1 MIGVFLH
8 VYLML
13 TNLLSACVCVVFVC
27 PLLHVLTMCLWLFVV
42 VGLAL
47 VLVALTASKYI
58 CVCMCALNS
67 CIII

>member
-27 PLLHVLTMCLWLFVV
+27 LLLHVLMMFCLWLFVV

-47 VLVALTASKYI
+47 GLVALTESKYI
-58 CVCMCALNS
+58 CSCVYVCVAA
-67 CIII
+67 